1 MQKAIEYLKKHDK
14 VIAKI
19 IDELGPIKLKKKE
32 NYYESLC
39 QAIIFQ
45 QLSMKA
51 ASKIFQ
57 RFKEIHENQVTP
69 EKTLLIG
76 KKKIFETGISAK
88 KAGYIEEMAKKFLA
102 EAITKERME
111 KMNDEEIIEYLTS
124 LKGIGL
130 WTAQMFL
137 IFSLGRQNV
146 LPSTDL
152 GFIKALQKNYG
163 LKEKPDKEQINEI
176 AKNWEPYKTIAS
188 LYIWATTDNGTEY

>member
-1 MQKAIEYLKKHDK
+1 
-14 VIAKI
+14 
-19 IDELGPIKLKKKE
+19 
-32 NYYESLC
+32 
-39 QAIIFQ
+39 
-45 QLSMKA
+45 
-51 ASKIFQ
+51 
-57 RFKEIHENQVTP
+57 
-69 EKTLLIG
+69 
-76 KKKIFETGISAK
+76 
-88 KAGYIEEMAKKFLA
+88 
-102 EAITKERME
+102 
-111 KMNDEEIIEYLTS
+111 